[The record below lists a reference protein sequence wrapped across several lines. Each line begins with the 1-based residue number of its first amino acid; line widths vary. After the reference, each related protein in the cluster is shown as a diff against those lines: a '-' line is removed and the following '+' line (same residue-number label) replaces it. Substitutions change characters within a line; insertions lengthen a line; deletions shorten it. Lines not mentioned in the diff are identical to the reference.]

1 MGIWGEAEL
10 FLGICGGKENTFR
23 EKRTLFA
30 GRRGDQCINF
40 QGSREH
46 RPPLGAS
53 LFENDTNK
61 IYQTGLILKYHH
73 CRLVS
78 MNEGLD
84 GGGGG
89 GGGGLVFTIH

>member
-1 MGIWGEAEL
+1 MQGDGEINALFSGIKGAQTSPGWE
-10 FLGICGGKENTFR
+10 GG
-23 EKRTLFA
+23 
-30 GRRGDQCINF
+30 
-40 QGSREH
+40 
-46 RPPLGAS
+46 S
-53 LFENDTNK
+53 LFQNDTNK

-89 GGGGLVFTIH
+89 SGIYYSLKIQPIIRLIKILGYSLK